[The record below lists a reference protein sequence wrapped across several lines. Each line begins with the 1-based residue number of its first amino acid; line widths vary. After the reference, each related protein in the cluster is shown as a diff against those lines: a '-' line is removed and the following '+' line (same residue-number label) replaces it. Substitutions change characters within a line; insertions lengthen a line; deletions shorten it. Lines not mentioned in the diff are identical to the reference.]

1 MEYAEDEPNTF
12 QLNFSNGI
20 EILRADSQEE
30 AKDWV
35 EKIVEGKVEVKQPYQ
50 LSILRYNLVTIVHA
64 YENSRMINYT

>member
-35 EKIVEGKVEVKQPYQ
+35 EKIVEGKVEVKQQ
-50 LSILRYNLVTIVHA
+50 
-64 YENSRMINYT
+64 